1 MIPPGRRTPPRPRG
15 YLSKATNGPEN
26 GHIVGTADAGDRMN
40 TRELRRALAR
50 QAAAPTVPVAPR
62 LLDLEATAVYL
73 GVSTW
78 TVRDLEHG
86 GFLPRVRI
94 PMSPKAQQRP
104 RAGRNGGGS
113 GELRKLLFDRVDLDE
128 CVEKWKERATP

>member
-1 MIPPGRRTPPRPRG
+1 
-15 YLSKATNGPEN
+15 
-26 GHIVGTADAGDRMN
+26 MN
-40 TRELRRALAR
+40 SGEKRRALGQR
-50 QAAAPTVPVAPR
+50 PGGPVVHCPPR
-62 LLDLEATAVYL
+62 LLDLEGAAAYL
-73 GVSTW
+73 SVSVW
-78 TVRDLEHG
+78 TVRDLEHS

-94 PMSPKAQQRP
+94 PMSPEAQQRP

>member
-15 YLSKATNGPEN
+15 RPSKAANGPEN
-26 GHIVGTADAGDRMN
+26 GHTTGTADAGDRMN
-40 TRELRRALAR
+40 TRALRRALAR
-50 QAAAPTVPVAPR
+50 QAAAPTVQVAPR
-62 LLDLEATAVYL
+62 LLDLEATAAYL

-94 PMSPKAQQRP
+94 PKSPEAQQRP
-104 RAGRNGGGS
+104 RAGRKGGGS
-113 GELRKLLFDRVDLDE
+113 GELRKLLFDRVDLDQ
-128 CVEKWKERATP
+128 CVERWKERAT

>member
-1 MIPPGRRTPPRPRG
+1 MTH
-15 YLSKATNGPEN
+15 EN
-26 GHIVGTADAGDRMN
+26 GYTSGTGGAD
-40 TRELRRALAR
+40 TRVNRGAQPRALAR
-50 QAAAPTVPVAPR
+50 QAAAPEAQVLPR
-62 LLDLEATAVYL
+62 LLDLEGAAAYL